1 MSTFWLG
8 DAPLILASG
17 SIARRAM
24 LEAAG
29 IPVDVATSGVDE
41 RAVEEPLLLKGSPPQ
56 AIATALAFAKAQAVS
71 IARPERVVLGGDQI
85 LTCDGET
92 LHKPEDLAQAEARLA
107 ALSGRTHELHSAFVL
122 MRGGAAIV
130 EGAVTARLTV
140 REMTP
145 RFIASYLAALDQ
157 GSLASV
163 GAYRMEELGAQLFE
177 RVEGDHFTI
186 MGLPLFAVLSA
197 LRASGLLLR

>member
-1 MSTFWLG
+1 MSGFWLG

-17 SIARRAM
+17 SIARRSM

-29 IPVDVATSGVDE
+29 IPVEVVGSGVDE
-41 RAVEEPLLLKGSPPQ
+41 RAVEEPLLAQGSPPQ
-56 AIATALAFAKAQAVS
+56 AVATALAFAKALAVS
-71 IARPERVVLGGDQI
+71 AARPDRVVLGGDQL
-85 LTCDGET
+85 LTCQGET
-92 LHKPEDLAQAEARLA
+92 LHKPQDLAQAGARLA

-122 MRGGAAIV
+122 MRGGSAIA

-145 RFIASYLAALDQ
+145 GFIASYLAALDRD
-157 GSLASV
+157 SLASV

-177 RVEGDHFTI
+177 AVEGDHFTI
-186 MGLPLFAVLSA
+186 MGLPLFAVLAA
-197 LRASGLLLR
+197 LRDNGLLLR